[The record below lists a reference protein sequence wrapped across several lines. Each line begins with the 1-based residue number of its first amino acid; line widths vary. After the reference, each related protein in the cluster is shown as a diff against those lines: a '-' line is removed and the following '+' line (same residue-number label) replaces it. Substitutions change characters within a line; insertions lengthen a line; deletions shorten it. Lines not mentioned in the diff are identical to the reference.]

1 MTIRFSLLFGVMLI
15 VLAPAAFAAEGAR
28 DQLEQFVAG
37 THALRSDFRQVVTDA
52 NGESRPPVIG
62 NLALAEP
69 RLFRW
74 HTSQPT
80 EQLIVAD
87 GSRVWVYD
95 PELEQVT
102 VRVQSA
108 EEAHSPLTVLTD
120 LSQLDEQFQ
129 LSEVGQRDGLS
140 WLRLTPINPDDAQ
153 LAYAELGFDDKGLR
167 RMLFRDQLGSVSTIR
182 FDAWQ
187 RNPELPTDTFRFD
200 PPAGVDVIGDLPVA
214 QAFPIEG

>member
-1 MTIRFSLLFGVMLI
+1 MTSRFSILLGVL
-15 VLAPAAFAAEGAR
+15 LALLASPLYAGERAR
-28 DQLEQFVAG
+28 DQLEDFVAD

-62 NLALAEP
+62 TLALAEP

-120 LSQLDEQFQ
+120 LSQLEEQF
-129 LSEVGQRDGLS
+129 LLAEVGTRDGLD

-153 LAYAELGFDDKGLR
+153 LAYAELGFDKSGLK
-167 RMLFRDQLGSVSTIR
+167 RMLFRDQLGSVSAIT
-182 FDAWQ
+182 FEHWQ
-187 RNPELPTDTFRFD
+187 RNPELPASTFRFD
-200 PPAGVDVIGDLPVA
+200 PPAGVDVIGDVPVA